1 MNVVGGGRYF
11 FVTATSLAR
20 DYDVRPSRS
29 PESARQS
36 ARVAE
41 LSSELKSIKEQLSSE
56 QKVTPDALE
65 SKEAK
70 EAKAKAK
77 AAAEAAKVAKEAEL
91 TSATSTMRGLQAI
104 DAQVGLLSG
113 YVVWPYTDRY
123 PSTVHSAC

>member
-11 FVTATSLAR
+11 FVTDTSLAR

-36 ARVAE
+36 APVAE
-41 LSSELKSIKEQLSSE
+41 LSSE